1 MSPKLRAKIN
11 KQNQIPLLSH
21 LVKEGES
28 TDLLKIMGELEIM
41 QGPGGMAHTVKL
53 LNTRI

>member
-11 KQNQIPLLSH
+11 KQNQIPLLSR